1 MTDPARESLMRLMA
15 EVEDLEESVE
25 KLQQQLRAS
34 SGAADLREGDD
45 TERELHELLER
56 LEEKRSELTRIS
68 NACRRP
74 HSNV

>member
-1 MTDPARESLMRLMA
+1 MRLMA
-15 EVEDLEESVE
+15 EIDDLEESVE
-25 KLQQQLRAS
+25 DLQQQLRAS

-45 TERELHELLER
+45 RERELRELLER
-56 LEEKRSELTRIS
+56 LEEKRSELARIS